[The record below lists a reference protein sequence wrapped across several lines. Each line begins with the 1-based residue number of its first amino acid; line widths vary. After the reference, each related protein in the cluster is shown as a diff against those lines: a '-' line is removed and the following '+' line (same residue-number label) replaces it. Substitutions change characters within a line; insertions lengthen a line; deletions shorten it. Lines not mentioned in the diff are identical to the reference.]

1 MTFGRIINGIKYI
14 GLLNNNDLKKLS
26 LNDNVY
32 FTLKDIFANADSCDI
47 CIQAN
52 NYNSMLTNNISFEK
66 RNKNEP
72 FQYSDVL
79 EQKEYVKKLQSWLK
93 NFNIYWFYFLDVD
106 KNEIINCDDWWI

>member
-1 MTFGRIINGIKYI
+1 MIAMQLNILM
-14 GLLNNNDLKKLS
+14 GLLNNNDFKKLS

-32 FTLKDIFANADSCDI
+32 FTLRDIFANADTYDI

-52 NYNSMLTNNISFEK
+52 YYNSMLTNNISFEE
-66 RNKNEP
+66 RNKNES

-93 NFNIYWFYFLDVD
+93 YFD
-106 KNEIINCDDWWI
+106 IWWIQFEELKKLIDKQQKKLESP